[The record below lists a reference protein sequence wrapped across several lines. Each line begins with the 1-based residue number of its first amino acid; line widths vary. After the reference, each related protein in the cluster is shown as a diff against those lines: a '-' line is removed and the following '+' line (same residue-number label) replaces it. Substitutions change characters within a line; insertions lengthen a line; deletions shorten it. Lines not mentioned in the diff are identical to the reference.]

1 MYSAPVASEIVNMN
15 IDIMCQLCHD
25 AMCKKITVQTTAAV
39 GRRNWNR
46 STNTNPYPCLSRKF
60 LLISLSV

>member
-25 AMCKKITVQTTAAV
+25 AMCKKITCKQQQQWVEGTGIAQLTQIPILV
-39 GRRNWNR
+39 NHK
-46 STNTNPYPCLSRKF
+46 SF
-60 LLISLSV
+60 F

>member
-25 AMCKKITVQTTAAV
+25 AMCKKITLQITAAV

-46 STNTNPYPCLSRKF
+46 LTNTNPYPC
-60 LLISLSV
+60 